1 MRSRVAEVVLL
12 FASVTS
18 ACSPVLDW
26 REVRLQGTTL
36 TTLFPCRPAGQARR
50 LVLAGADVEM
60 MLHACTGD
68 GVVYGVGFA
77 DVLQPARVG
86 PALAELRQAAARNL
100 GAQLGNVLDPAQV
113 PGATP
118 NAQAGRAT
126 LSGVLSDGRAVQET
140 IAVFARG
147 TWVYQATVL
156 GASPSAEA
164 RESFF
169 GSLRFFE

>member
-1 MRSRVAEVVLL
+1 
-12 FASVTS
+12 
-18 ACSPVLDW
+18 
-26 REVRLQGTTL
+26 
-36 TTLFPCRPAGQARR
+36 
-50 LVLAGADVEM
+50 

-68 GVVYGVGFA
+68 GVVYAVGFS

-147 TWVYQATVL
+147 TWVYQAMVL

-169 GSLRFFE
+169 ASLRFSE